1 MSPSP
6 SPSPSPSAGPS
17 PRTAP
22 TTPLARTAGA
32 GRPYAPARAERPPLP
47 PVPAPYQLPFHYG
60 ALHTVGLDYLV
71 APGPVR
77 DLLAEHHPDLAAADF
92 DGRACVSLNYQLYFA
107 QYPAG
112 GGITQEVE
120 VNIVAHPAAAAGRL
134 AAIGYGEYARGV
146 DQTKLLGIARIH
158 VLCDNPLAID
168 AGRRLYAEP
177 KYPGRFESVMPSPNG
192 PSDGRAWSV
201 VCRQATPGADG
212 GVGPAGRTLFSFSAD
227 LAGLTPEP
235 VNSTPVTGYGTDPA
249 AGLLAGPMNVYQP
262 YHYYELDGTTASR
275 VALTVEDRA
284 GGAGRDLATLVGE
297 APAAGVWTFQSAP
310 VAAHN
315 RPYYI
320 PSKP

>member
-6 SPSPSPSAGPS
+6 SVSPS

-22 TTPLARTAGA
+22 TTPPAPRAGA
-32 GRPYAPARAERPPLP
+32 GEPFAPARAERPPLP
-47 PVPAPYQLPFHYG
+47 PVPAPYRLPFHYG
-60 ALHTVGLDYLV
+60 ALHIVGLDYLV

-107 QYPAG
+107 QYPTG

-120 VNIVAHPAAAAGRL
+120 VNIVAHPAAAAGRP

-158 VLCDNPLAID
+158 VLCDNALAID

-192 PSDGRAWSV
+192 PAGGTAWSV
-201 VCRQATPGADG
+201 VARQAALGGDG
-212 GVGPAGRTLFSFSAD
+212 TVGPAGRALFSFSAD

-235 VNSTPVTGYGTDPA
+235 VHSAPVTGYGTDPV
-249 AGLLAGPMNVYQP
+249 AGLLAGPMNVHQP
-262 YHYYELDGTTASR
+262 YQYHELDDSTASR
-275 VALTVEDRA
+275 VTLAVADRA
-284 GGAGRDLATLVGE
+284 GGVGRDLATLVGD
-297 APAAGVWTFQSAP
+297 APAAGVWTYQSAP
-310 VAAHN
+310 VAAHH
-315 RPYYI
+315 RAYYV
-320 PSKP
+320 PSKA